1 MEVFS
6 AFGLILLVGL
16 ALPIALI
23 FAALLFDLGVFL
35 YVVITTRPSKKKQPR
50 AILVATEREE
60 VEHRRIAFSH

>member
-1 MEVFS
+1 MEVF
-6 AFGLILLVGL
+6 ATFGLILLVGL

-35 YVVITTRPSKKKQPR
+35 YVVITTKPSQKKQPR
-50 AILVATEREE
+50 ARLVATGREG